1 MTNGQVRLTDDPVLK
16 LIIEERV
23 LRKIAWIYASQHDQ
37 DTAATYRWAA
47 TNLVDQISGRKPTS
61 VAGAVALLALGRSLD
76 NVAMIA
82 AAAASLDGFG
92 TCQKTEHADAA

>member
-1 MTNGQVRLTDDPVLK
+1 MK
-16 LIIEERV
+16 LIVEERV

-37 DTAATYRWAA
+37 DTAATYRCAA
-47 TNLVDQISGRKPTS
+47 TDLVDQISGRKPTS

-76 NVAMIA
+76 YVAMIA